1 MAMSLQQL
9 LSEEGFKGRRLKK
22 LSRASTGLQTASE
35 SLLYPVQGRHKS
47 SSVRRPERAKS
58 DIPFYDSERNNA
70 TSERNQRIQDWKP
83 RAGNKDK
90 AMIMNQKSKKLYA
103 ESSEESPDSEIIDA
117 AVVSSEIV
125 EIGKSDQRY
134 KDVYSNEV
142 YSREGSEEGRQHS
155 TTTNAN
161 SANNYRKNVVLAEM
175 SGASSKR
182 NSLNCKSFDDS
193 RGRKKAG
200 IEQAVLDTPAID
212 EAATQAIVSILSGH
226 IKSFL
231 QDEDFRASLRHNSF
245 ASLNFP
251 GLEEGLDVKSKI
263 ITNLEQAIETV
274 EKAAEGSAGLKELK
288 KASLQLSVITG
299 LNSSDL
305 KDGFTSGI
313 PNVKLAACA
322 HLYLSVIYKLQRKDR
337 IAAKHILQVFCDSP
351 LQARTSLLPDL
362 WDNIFLPHLSHL
374 KVWYIK
380 ELGMLESPD
389 SKSRKLKLLEKVYN
403 ETMDIGTNK
412 FAVYYK
418 DWLTEGVEPPSIPS
432 VQIPFI
438 SPRLAQNE
446 DPNSVIVGSFSP
458 QPVVSKKL
466 YDEVFRHKNGV
477 ELDYKEESY
486 HGSASMS
493 NGSVTEETHCSQIV
507 KIEPDATC
515 QSVKVKTI
523 HNASCS
529 EENKLVEHFSNVHP
543 KPSIQEIY
551 SAIDAAP
558 HSKVSEIIIERI
570 AKAFFGQ
577 QKTEESDD
585 TERPSGLSIPT
596 EFICP
601 LTGLVFEDPV
611 TLETGQSFERAAI
624 LNWFS
629 KGNRTCPITSK
640 KLECQAVPL
649 SNFILKRVIDKWR
662 SEHWQHILAFSSQ
675 FASDSKAEIAVSI
688 LEKLLIVSSID
699 ERMKNVKQLICLG
712 GLQFLIHRFNFGSFN
727 EKKCVSALLS
737 SCIEADSNCRNLVA
751 RNIEKACLIE
761 LLCSEHLESV
771 ENAISLMTELICLN
785 RRKDAKVFL
794 SGLQSDDIANIM
806 ILLSTYLQSSHCE
819 QKSLVAVL
827 LLHFHLLTDTQCS
840 DVCIDEAIDAITVAL
855 ESSFLDERLIEMCC
869 KALLILGGH
878 FSSFGKIMTEDWIL
892 KQAGFID
899 RFESDLESS
908 EDNEP
913 DNGRITMMD
922 DGEEEAR
929 EEWQAKISAILLG
942 SGKKS
947 FLAALSMCL
956 ASGNIEL
963 VRVCLTTLAWL
974 SSVLASSSQS
984 GSEFELSAF
993 SALIC
998 QLKAC
1003 LEHGKLLEHKVLASV
1018 CLLNFSK
1025 IPECRVLLM
1034 MIGEVIEDTLECL
1047 AEVTWVARELQT
1059 VISSS

>member
-22 LSRASTGLQTASE
+22 LSRASTGLQTASG
-35 SLLYPVQGRHKS
+35 SLYPVQGRHKS
-47 SSVRRPERAKS
+47 SGVRRPERAKS

-90 AMIMNQKSKKLYA
+90 AMIMKQKSKKLYA

-117 AVVSSEIV
+117 AVSNEIV

-142 YSREGSEEGRQHS
+142 YSREGSEKGRQHS
-155 TTTNAN
+155 TTTFAN
-161 SANNYRKNVVLAEM
+161 SANNYRKKAVLAEM

-200 IEQAVLDTPAID
+200 IEQTVLDTPAID

-245 ASLNFP
+245 ASLNFA

-389 SKSRKLKLLEKVYN
+389 SKSRKLKLLDKVYN

-466 YDEVFRHKNGV
+466 YDEVFRHKIGV

-486 HGSASMS
+486 GGSASMS

-515 QSVKVKTI
+515 QSVKAKTI

-551 SAIDAAP
+551 GTIDAAP
-558 HSKVSEIIIERI
+558 HSKVTEIIIERI

-640 KLECQAVPL
+640 KLECQVVPL

-712 GLQFLIHRFNFGSFN
+712 GLQFLIHRFNFGNLN

-751 RNIEKACLIE
+751 RNIEKTCLIE

-771 ENAISLMTELICLN
+771 QNAISLMTELICLN

-806 ILLSTYLQSSHCE
+806 ILLSTYLQSSGCE
-819 QKSLVAVL
+819 QKPLVAVL

-878 FSSFGKIMTEDWIL
+878 FSSLGKIMTEDWIL

-929 EEWQAKISAILLG
+929 EEWQAKMSATLLG

-947 FLAALSMCL
+947 FLGALSMCL

-963 VRVCLTTLAWL
+963 VRVCLTTVAWL

-1034 MIGEVIEDTLECL
+1034 MIREVIEDTLECL

>member
-22 LSRASTGLQTASE
+22 LSRASTGLQTASG
-35 SLLYPVQGRHKS
+35 SLYPVQGRHKS
-47 SSVRRPERAKS
+47 SGVRRPERAKS
-58 DIPFYDSERNNA
+58 DLPFYDSERNNA

-83 RAGNKDK
+83 RAGNKEK
-90 AMIMNQKSKKLYA
+90 AMIMKQKSKKLYA

-117 AVVSSEIV
+117 AVSNEIV

-142 YSREGSEEGRQHS
+142 YSREGSEKGRQHS
-155 TTTNAN
+155 TTTYAN
-161 SANNYRKNVVLAEM
+161 SANNYRKNAVLAEM

-182 NSLNCKSFDDS
+182 NSLNAKSFDDS
-193 RGRKKAG
+193 RGRRKAG
-200 IEQAVLDTPAID
+200 IEQTVLDTPAID

-245 ASLNFP
+245 ASLNFA

-322 HLYLSVIYKLQRKDR
+322 HLYLSVIYKLQRKDQ

-389 SKSRKLKLLEKVYN
+389 RKSRKLKLLEKVYN
-403 ETMDIGTNK
+403 ETMDTGTNK

-486 HGSASMS
+486 GGSASIS

-507 KIEPDATC
+507 KIEPIATC
-515 QSVKVKTI
+515 QSVKAKTI
-523 HNASCS
+523 HNESCS
-529 EENKLVEHFSNVHP
+529 DENKLVEHFSNCLP

-551 SAIDAAP
+551 GTIDAAP
-558 HSKVSEIIIERI
+558 HSKVTEIIIERI

-640 KLECQAVPL
+640 KLECQVVPL

-688 LEKLLIVSSID
+688 LEKILIVSSID

-712 GLQFLIHRFNFGSFN
+712 GLQFLIHRFNFGSLN
-727 EKKCVSALLS
+727 EKKCVSVLLS

-751 RNIEKACLIE
+751 RNIDKMCLLE

-771 ENAISLMTELICLN
+771 QNAISLMTELICLN

-840 DVCIDEAIDAITVAL
+840 NACIDEAIDAITVAL

-913 DNGRITMMD
+913 DNGRTTMMD

-929 EEWQAKISAILLG
+929 EEWQAKMSATLLG

-947 FLAALSMCL
+947 FLGALSMCL

-963 VRVCLTTLAWL
+963 VRVCLTTVAWL

>member
-22 LSRASTGLQTASE
+22 LSRASTGLQTASG
-35 SLLYPVQGRHKS
+35 SLYPVQGRHKS
-47 SSVRRPERAKS
+47 SGVRRPERTRS
-58 DIPFYDSERNNA
+58 DIPLYDSERNNA
-70 TSERNQRIQDWKP
+70 TRERIQDWKP

-90 AMIMNQKSKKLYA
+90 SLIMKQKSKKLYA
-103 ESSEESPDSEIIDA
+103 ESSSEESPDSEIIDA
-117 AVVSSEIV
+117 AMSNEIV
-125 EIGKSDQRY
+125 EIGRSDQRY
-134 KDVYSNEV
+134 KDVYSNQV
-142 YSREGSEEGRQHS
+142 YSHEGSEKGRQHS
-155 TTTNAN
+155 TTTY
-161 SANNYRKNVVLAEM
+161 ANNYRKNIVHAEM

-182 NSLNCKSFDDS
+182 NSLNGKSFDDS
-193 RGRKKAG
+193 RGRRKAG
-200 IEQAVLDTPAID
+200 IEQAMDTPSID
-212 EAATQAIVSILSGH
+212 EAATQAIVSILSNH

-231 QDEDFRASLRHNSF
+231 RDEDFRASLRHNSF
-245 ASLNFP
+245 ASLNFS
-251 GLEEGLDVKSKI
+251 GLSEGLDVKSKI

-274 EKAAEGSAGLKELK
+274 EKSAEGSAGLKELK

-374 KVWYIK
+374 KIWYIK

-389 SKSRKLKLLEKVYN
+389 SKSRKLKVLEKVYN
-403 ETMDIGTNK
+403 ETMDTGTNK

-432 VQIPFI
+432 VKIPFL
-438 SPRLAQNE
+438 SPQLARNE
-446 DPNSVIVGSFSP
+446 DPNSVSCIVGSFSP

-477 ELDYKEESY
+477 ELDYYKEESY
-486 HGSASMS
+486 GGSASMS

-507 KIEPDATC
+507 KIEPYATC
-515 QSVKVKTI
+515 QSYSMPITEEAEI
-523 HNASCS
+523 Q
-529 EENKLVEHFSNVHP
+529 EENKLVEHFSDVHP

-551 SAIDAAP
+551 GTIDAAP
-558 HSKVSEIIIERI
+558 HSKVIKIIIERI

-577 QKTEESDD
+577 QNTEESVDS
-585 TERPSGLSIPT
+585 ERPLGLSIPT

-662 SEHWQHILAFSSQ
+662 SEHWQHLLAFSSQ

-699 ERMKNVKQLICLG
+699 ERTKNVKQLICLG
-712 GLQFLIHRFNFGSFN
+712 GLQFLIHRFNLGNLN

-737 SCIEADSNCRNLVA
+737 SCIEADSNCRNLIA
-751 RNIEKACLIE
+751 RNIDKMCLLE
-761 LLCSEHLESV
+761 VLCSEDLESV
-771 ENAISLMTELICLN
+771 QNAISLMTELICLN
-785 RRKDAKVFL
+785 RRKDATYFL
-794 SGLQSDDIANIM
+794 SGLQSDDIANIT
-806 ILLSTYLQSSHCE
+806 ILLSTYLQSSHCK

-827 LLHFHLLTDTQCS
+827 ILHFHLLTDTQCS
-840 DVCIDEAIDAITVAL
+840 NVCIDGAIDAITVAL

-869 KALLILGGH
+869 KGLLILGRH
-878 FSSFGKIMTEDWIL
+878 FSAFGKIMTEDWIL

-899 RFESDLESS
+899 RFESDLEST

-922 DGEEEAR
+922 DGEEEVR
-929 EEWQAKISAILLG
+929 EEWQARMSAMLLG

-947 FLAALSMCL
+947 FLGALSMCL

-963 VRVCLTTLAWL
+963 VRVCLTTVAWL
-974 SSVLASSSQS
+974 SSVLASSSRS

>member
-22 LSRASTGLQTASE
+22 LSRASTGLQTASG
-35 SLLYPVQGRHKS
+35 SLYPLQERHKS
-47 SSVRRPERAKS
+47 SGVRRPERAKS
-58 DIPFYDSERNNA
+58 DLPFYDSERNNA

-83 RAGNKDK
+83 RAGNKEK
-90 AMIMNQKSKKLYA
+90 AMIMKQKSKKLYA

-117 AVVSSEIV
+117 AVVSNEIV

-142 YSREGSEEGRQHS
+142 YSREGSEEEKEWQWHTPSLKNGRQHS
-155 TTTNAN
+155 TTTYAN
-161 SANNYRKNVVLAEM
+161 SANNYRKNAVLAEM

-193 RGRKKAG
+193 RGRRKAG
-200 IEQAVLDTPAID
+200 IEQTVLDTPAID

-226 IKSFL
+226 MKSFL
-231 QDEDFRASLRHNSF
+231 QDEDFRTSLRHNSF
-245 ASLNFP
+245 ASLNFA

-507 KIEPDATC
+507 KIEPIATC
-515 QSVKVKTI
+515 QSYSMPITEEAKTI

-529 EENKLVEHFSNVHP
+529 EETKLVEHFSNVHP
-543 KPSIQEIY
+543 KTSIQEIY
-551 SAIDAAP
+551 GTIDAAP

-577 QKTEESDD
+577 QKTEATLFLCYEDSQHPDSCGND

-688 LEKLLIVSSID
+688 LEKILIVSSID
-699 ERMKNVKQLICLG
+699 ERMKKVKQLICLG
-712 GLQFLIHRFNFGSFN
+712 GLQFLIHRFNFGNLN

-751 RNIEKACLIE
+751 RNIEKTCLLE

-771 ENAISLMTELICLN
+771 QNAISLMTELICLN

-819 QKSLVAVL
+819 QKPLVAVL

-840 DVCIDEAIDAITVAL
+840 DVCIDEVIDAITVAL

-929 EEWQAKISAILLG
+929 EEWQAKMSAMLLG

-947 FLAALSMCL
+947 FLGALSMCL

-963 VRVCLTTLAWL
+963 VRVCLTTVAWL
-974 SSVLASSSQS
+974 SSVLASSSQ
-984 GSEFELSAF
+984 
-993 SALIC
+993 
-998 QLKAC
+998 
-1003 LEHGKLLEHKVLASV
+1003 
-1018 CLLNFSK
+1018 
-1025 IPECRVLLM
+1025 
-1034 MIGEVIEDTLECL
+1034 
-1047 AEVTWVARELQT
+1047 
-1059 VISSS
+1059 